1 MAIKMRVL
9 HTGKGKLAAIAP
21 MIHQE
26 FGLDINATDVI
37 PPAYSCNN
45 ERLVVLMIATKGDL
59 ENKVRLLCQ
68 ELTKARAQNVALV
81 IDGNEAGAKTVKN
94 ILAAAG
100 TRVMDEVFYVKSSPL
115 SFLNKIK
122 DEEKAAALAW
132 AHRMVDGLQS

>member
-9 HTGKGKLAAIAP
+9 HTGKGKVAALAP

-45 ERLVVLMIATKGDL
+45 ERLVVLLIATKGDL
-59 ENKVRLLCQ
+59 ESKVRLFCR

-81 IDGNEAGAKTVKN
+81 IDGNEAGAKTVKD
-94 ILAAAG
+94 ILAEAG
-100 TRVMDEVFYVKSSPL
+100 TNVKDEVFYVKSSFLP
-115 SFLNKIK
+115 FLNSVK
-122 DEEKAAALAW
+122 DEEKKAVLAW
-132 AHRMVDGLQS
+132 AHRIVDSL

>member
-9 HTGKGKLAAIAP
+9 HTGKGKLAALAP

-45 ERLVVLMIATKGDL
+45 ERLVVLMIATKGDM
-59 ENKVRLLCQ
+59 ENKVRLFCR

-81 IDGNEAGAKTVKN
+81 IDGTEAGAKAVKDV
-94 ILAAAG
+94 LAEAG
-100 TRVMDEVFYVKSSPL
+100 TKVMDEVFYVKSS
-115 SFLNKIK
+115 FLATKRQIARDVSIRYNTLDCQVLYYFIF
-122 DEEKAAALAW
+122 
-132 AHRMVDGLQS
+132 

>member
-9 HTGKGKLAAIAP
+9 HTGKGKLAKLAP

-59 ENKVRLLCQ
+59 ENQVRLFCR
-68 ELTKARAQNVALV
+68 ELTKARAQNVALA
-81 IDGNEAGAKTVKN
+81 IDGTEAGAKTVKA
-94 ILAAAG
+94 ILAEAG
-100 TRVMDEVFYVKSSPL
+100 TNVLDEVFYVKSAFLP
-115 SFLNKIK
+115 FLNSIK
-122 DEEKAAALAW
+122 DEEKEAALAW
-132 AHRMVDGLQS
+132 AHRMVDALQ